1 MEQILENLDLS
12 PELKL
17 SIQESFNTAVLE
29 ATNVLVEAKTAEHKE
44 YLDGLIESKLEEYK
58 TLAEAKDVET
68 EARMETYMTAV
79 VNEFVE
85 KNVMAI
91 EEEVQKAK
99 YDAVVEAFEAML
111 VTTGVSIK
119 KIEEAKV
126 ESEVVQVSEDDKTM
140 MNTLA
145 QEVASLRFTNAE
157 LLKTGI
163 IKEAMEDM
171 NLVQKEKFLTLAK
184 TVTYSAKETDAYV
197 ANLNVLAE
205 SIRGIKE
212 TPVASENQ
220 DVVVESIQSKKYV
233 SAKASHLY

>member
-29 ATNVLVEAKTAEHKE
+29 ATNTLVETKTAEHKE
-44 YLDGLIESKLEEYK
+44 YLDELIESKLEEYK

-111 VTTGVSIK
+111 VTTGVSMK
-119 KIEEAKV
+119 KIVEAKV
-126 ESEVVQVSEDDKTM
+126 QAEVVQVSEDDKTI

-220 DVVVESIQSKKYV
+220 DVVVESVQSKKYV